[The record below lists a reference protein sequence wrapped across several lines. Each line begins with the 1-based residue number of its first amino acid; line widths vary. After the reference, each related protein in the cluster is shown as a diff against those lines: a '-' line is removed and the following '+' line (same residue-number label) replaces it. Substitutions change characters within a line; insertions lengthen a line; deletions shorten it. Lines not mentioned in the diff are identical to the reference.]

1 MDRSTSQRI
10 PTRPAKPAEP
20 LGRANTTRDRRSPA
34 PPSVVTAT
42 KDQTAQLPV
51 KPSPGSSATDLSL
64 KPRDPRIASSTGQST
79 TAQSN
84 LAKVTGVA
92 TPRKRTKDKTK
103 DEDIIKRL
111 QAICTDADPTKLYRN
126 LVKIGQG

>member
-10 PTRPAKPAEP
+10 PPRPAKPVEP
-20 LGRANTTRDRRSPA
+20 LGRANTTRDRRSPG
-34 PPSVVTAT
+34 PPSVVATT
-42 KDQTAQLPV
+42 KDQSAQLPV
-51 KPSPGSSATDLSL
+51 KPSPGSSATDLAL
-64 KPRDPRIASSTGQST
+64 KPRDLRTASSTGQGNN
-79 TAQSN
+79 AQSN
-84 LAKVTGVA
+84 LAKVSGVA